1 MAAETRTAVGP
12 GSERDA
18 QTLSA
23 DEHKHTSVSERLTA
37 TRTGAADVLGGSDSS
52 LPVSQSCIIELKR
65 QNSVI
70 SRESYPT
77 GMFSSV
83 CVCVCG

>member
-1 MAAETRTAVGP
+1 MAAETRPAVGP

-23 DEHKHTSVSERLTA
+23 DEHKHTSVSGRLTA

-52 LPVSQSCIIELKR
+52 LPV
-65 QNSVI
+65 
-70 SRESYPT
+70 
-77 GMFSSV
+77 
-83 CVCVCG
+83 